1 MAKEIIFDENARS
14 ALMRGVNK
22 LADTVRI
29 TLGPKGRNVVL
40 SKSYGSPVITNDGV
54 TIAKEIEL
62 SDPYENM
69 GAKLVKEV
77 ATKTQDVAGDGTTT
91 ATLLAQAVLS
101 EGLKN
106 VTAGANPMDIKR
118 GIDSATNA
126 VVEYIESKSSPVD
139 THEKIMQVATISANN
154 DEEIGKLIADAM
166 EKVGKGGV
174 ITVEEAKSFETS
186 LDVVEGMQFDRGFM
200 SPYMVTD
207 AHKMEAVLEDAL
219 VLLYDK
225 KIDSAQDI
233 VPILEQAA
241 QERKPLLI
249 VSEDLEGDALATI
262 VINLIRGGLKVVAVK
277 APGFGDEQKDM
288 LEDLAILTGGKVI
301 SSEKGM
307 KLDSTKLGDL
317 GSAKT
322 IRVDKEKTII
332 VGGAGDAL
340 GISAR
345 VKSLQAEIART
356 DSDYKKEDIQKRMAK
371 LSGGVAVINVGA
383 PTETEMKEKKMRLDD
398 ALHAT
403 RAAVDEG
410 VVAGGGATLVKAIK
424 VVNKLT
430 IEGDQKIG
438 AEIVERALLWPA
450 RQIAEN
456 AGNEGAVI
464 VERLKGEAE
473 NVGYN
478 ARTGKFEDLI
488 KAGVIDP
495 AKVVRSALQNASSIA
510 GMMLT
515 TEALVAEIEDKE
527 KGGDMPG
534 MSGGMPGGMPGMGGM
549 M

>member
-40 SKSYGSPVITNDGV
+40 AKSYGSPVITNDGV

-62 SDPYENM
+62 SDAYENM

-288 LEDLAILTGGKVI
+288 LEDLAILTGGRVI

-307 KLDSTKLGDL
+307 KLESTKLSDL

-332 VGGAGDAL
+332 VGGAGDAT

-410 VVAGGGATLVKAIK
+410 VDAGGGATLVKAIK
-424 VVNKLT
+424 VVDKLA

-438 AEIVERALLWPA
+438 AGIVKRALLWPA

-456 AGNEGAVI
+456 AGDEGAVI
-464 VERLKGEAE
+464 VERLKSEAE
-473 NVGYN
+473 NIGYN
-478 ARTGKFEDLI
+478 ARTGKFEDLV

-515 TEALVAEIEDKE
+515 TEALVADIEDKD
-527 KGGDMPG
+527 KGGDMPA
-534 MSGGMPGGMPGMGGM
+534 MPPGGMPGMGGM
-549 M
+549 GGMM